1 MCLADPPCLLRFSAA
16 TSLVFFYLLVGVAI
30 SQEPSPLDGADGRP
44 LALDQFRPES
54 MLKVPHH
61 LPVHAKF
68 PVVDVHTHF
77 QLRLRHSPEQLD
89 EFVATMDR
97 LHIALC
103 VSLDGKLGDDWFDHQ
118 HYLWDKYRDR
128 FVIFVHIDWQGTG
141 ERDKPETWDC
151 HRADFAH
158 RVVEQLAEA
167 KQRGA
172 SGLKVF
178 KGLGLEYRNP
188 DGSLIKIDDPRW
200 DAIWQACGELGLPV
214 LIHTA
219 DPAAFFRPIDATNE
233 RWEELHRRPEWSFH
247 GDGMPSR
254 ESLLVARN
262 NVIARHPQTTFIGAH
277 VANNAEDLAEV
288 GRWLAAYP
296 NLYVEFASRIAELGR
311 QPYTARR
318 FLIEHADR
326 VLFGTDGP
334 QPELRLQRYFQF
346 LETFDESFPYSEKPF
361 PPQGFWQ
368 IHGVGLPD
376 DVLRKI
382 YWQNAAR
389 LLPEVSQKLQAVEAI
404 WVK

>member
-1 MCLADPPCLLRFSAA
+1 MCLAHLPVLVRCTTTALLF
-16 TSLVFFYLLVGVAI
+16 VQWLVGPAI
-30 SQEPSPLDGADGRP
+30 AQDTNPLDGRDGRP

-54 MLKVPHH
+54 MLKLPHH
-61 LPVHAKF
+61 LPAHAKY

-77 QLRLRHSPEQLD
+77 QLRLRHSPQQLD
-89 EFVATMDR
+89 EFVQTMDR

-103 VSLDGKLGDDWFDHQ
+103 VSLDGKLGDAWFDHE

-128 FVIFVHIDWQGTG
+128 FVLFVHMDWQGTG

-151 HRADFAH
+151 HRPDFAH
-158 RVVEQLAEA
+158 RVVQQLAEA
-167 KQRGA
+167 KRRGA

-188 DGSLIKIDDPRW
+188 DGSLIAIDDPRW
-200 DAIWQACGELGLPV
+200 DPIWHACGEMGLPV

-233 RWEELHRRPEWSFH
+233 RWEELHRRPEWSFY
-247 GDGMPSR
+247 GEGLPSR
-254 ESLLVARN
+254 ESLLAARN
-262 NVIARHPQTTFIGAH
+262 NVIARHRQTTFIGAH
-277 VANNAEDLAEV
+277 LANNPEDLAEV
-288 GRWLAAYP
+288 ARWLAAYP

-326 VLFGTDGP
+326 ILFGTDGP
-334 QPELRLQRYFQF
+334 QPELRLRRYFEF

-382 YWQNAAR
+382 YHENAAQVI
-389 LLPEVSQKLQAVEAI
+389 PGVQQKLQAAEAN
-404 WVK
+404 WVN